1 MDNNFKPAD
10 EKQAEIGESKFIYK
24 PSETKRK
31 ALMSPQ
37 KFRILAVLFNGF
49 LAGIMFSLGAVAYLK
64 VNNKYL
70 GSALFTIGLL
80 IILIYG
86 FGFYTSKIGY
96 CLTQKKT
103 QNIMLFPL
111 WVGNVL
117 GAVFIGLISFLT
129 RDDFASTIYHRANE
143 ISGLKLSD
151 SSGGILIM
159 SIIGGLLMFVV
170 TDNYQNAKTA
180 AQKYIILFVSVM
192 VMVLCD
198 FEHFVSS
205 TFYFVAAGAV
215 TFKAVWYL
223 LIMTVGN
230 SLGALIIPCGHNLIK
245 LIQQNTTKK

>member
-1 MDNNFKPAD
+1 MDNNFKPANENQTD
-10 EKQAEIGESKFIYK
+10 LGDSKVIYK
-24 PSETKRK
+24 PSENRRK
-31 ALMSPQ
+31 TFMTPQ
-37 KFRILAVLFNGF
+37 KFRILAVLINGF
-49 LAGIMFSLGAVAYLK
+49 LAGIMFSLGAVAYLN
-64 VNNKYL
+64 VDSRYL
-70 GSALFTIGLL
+70 GSALFAVGLL

-96 CLTQKKT
+96 CLTQNKT

-111 WVGNVL
+111 WIGNIL
-117 GAVFIGLISFLT
+117 GAVFVGLISNLT
-129 RDDFASTIYHRANE
+129 RDDFARNIYHRANE
-143 ISGLKLSD
+143 ICGLKLSD

-159 SIIGGLLMFVV
+159 SIICGLLMFII
-170 TDNYQNAKTA
+170 TDNYQNAKNG

-215 TFKAVWYL
+215 TFKAVWYII
-223 LIMTVGN
+223 IMTVGN

-245 LIQQNTTKK
+245 FIQQKTTKK